1 MLQKNKGGFFVRN
14 KFICHLTALLCALAL
29 LPALAP
35 PALAADAFRDV
46 PPTQWAYQAIMDAAG
61 RGIAAGY
68 QDGTFHPEGQ
78 VTYAQFSAFLAR
90 AFYNSPVNSA
100 GSPWYKA
107 YVDTLR
113 ADGILAGTAAE
124 EGDAGMDKPINRYDM
139 SQMIGHI
146 MTASEEV
153 PDDSKMSN
161 AQNALSD
168 WGSVPERYREA
179 VSLCYAAGV
188 LSGMPDGSFS
198 GGQPMNRAQACTVIA
213 RVREYLTGGAV
224 TPSPT
229 PPVPTAGDLRTEVL
243 QMINAERT
251 QAGLKALEPLDSLTK
266 AAQMRS
272 ADLSEGHF
280 EDRPDGTSWS
290 SVFTAAGV
298 TSSLNIDNVD
308 ESIVGGATTA
318 AQVLE
323 QLKNTPGAL
332 SALMNKDYTY
342 AGVGYT
348 HVSSGYGGYQD
359 FWSILYIQPAG
370 AAPVSPGQTVPG
382 LTAPSVPGG
391 SGAAFEP
398 VPIDKLAN
406 RKSLQKKATDDQ
418 LALAYAEA
426 VKLVTP
432 YAGLSL
438 EQKLQGV
445 ANAVRQRFDSG
456 MQYSME
462 SSHYNDPYGYFIEG
476 SASCAGCTRATGLCL
491 NILGIPYEHVNEN
504 QYSHQWCR
512 VNVNGT
518 YWICDPYGLYCGPE
532 PAPYQH
538 PYL

>member
-1 MLQKNKGGFFVRN
+1 MRN

-348 HVSSGYGGYQD
+348 HVSKIG
-359 FWSILYIQPAG
+359 
-370 AAPVSPGQTVPG
+370 
-382 LTAPSVPGG
+382 
-391 SGAAFEP
+391 
-398 VPIDKLAN
+398 
-406 RKSLQKKATDDQ
+406 
-418 LALAYAEA
+418 
-426 VKLVTP
+426 
-432 YAGLSL
+432 
-438 EQKLQGV
+438 
-445 ANAVRQRFDSG
+445 
-456 MQYSME
+456 
-462 SSHYNDPYGYFIEG
+462 
-476 SASCAGCTRATGLCL
+476 RA
-491 NILGIPYEHVNEN
+491 HV
-504 QYSHQWCR
+504 
-512 VNVNGT
+512 
-518 YWICDPYGLYCGPE
+518 
-532 PAPYQH
+532 
-538 PYL
+538 